1 VSRWAWV
8 LGAVSFGAIYV
19 YIALLF
25 SFAYF
30 GIARASGIS
39 YPWPDSLVAS
49 LFIPLFAKELPK
61 TILLR
66 VLGGIHF
73 SLAVTIGIGTFFGFL
88 QRRLFAIRTAATV
101 MNDKLIDAAF
111 QEKFS
116 ALGTTLEKQPVNTSQ
131 EQTVAQARKENKTR
145 KKKKSK

>member
-30 GIARASGIS
+30 GIARVSGIT
-39 YPWPDSLVAS
+39 YPWADSLVAS
-49 LFIPLFAKELPK
+49 LFIPLFARELPK
-61 TILLR
+61 TNLFR

-73 SLAVTIGIGTFFGFL
+73 SLTVTVGIGTFFGFL
-88 QRRLFAIRTAATV
+88 HRRLFAIRTAATV
-101 MNDKLIDAAF
+101 ANDKLIDKAF
-111 QEKFS
+111 QEKFLI
-116 ALGTTLEKQPVNTSQ
+116 LGTVLEVSSGNPPQKQAHVQGQNEANRGKTKTL
-131 EQTVAQARKENKTR
+131 R
-145 KKKKSK
+145 